1 MSKLKPKASII
12 SEFKGKIE
20 GILVDDRD
28 VYYTV
33 LNILDHLS
41 NKNIS
46 FTKPLHLISDLI
58 EIMLPQSHRL

>member
-12 SEFKGKIE
+12 SEFKGEIE

-33 LNILDHLS
+33 LNILDHL
-41 NKNIS
+41 
-46 FTKPLHLISDLI
+46 
-58 EIMLPQSHRL
+58 

>member
-1 MSKLKPKASII
+1 MSKLKPKTSII
-12 SEFKGKIE
+12 SEFKGEIE
-20 GILVDDRD
+20 SILVDDRD

-46 FTKPLHLISDLI
+46 FTKPLDLISDLI